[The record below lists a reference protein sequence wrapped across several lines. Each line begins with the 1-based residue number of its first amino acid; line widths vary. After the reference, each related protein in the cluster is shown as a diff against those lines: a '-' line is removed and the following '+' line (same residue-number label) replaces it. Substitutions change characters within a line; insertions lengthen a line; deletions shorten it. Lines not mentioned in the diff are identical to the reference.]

1 MIPRL
6 FDSGHDRLETLAQI
20 HGTSFPDPWSA
31 MSINDL
37 LTGPGTFAFQLQD
50 GFILARVAGGEAE
63 ILTLAVAPAM
73 RGQGLGRVLLA
84 AAASHAQTLGAT
96 NMFLEVGVDNPPA
109 LALYAGQGFVRVGRR
124 KAYYGGGDA
133 LIMKA
138 QLPLSKNSDIA

>member
-1 MIPRL
+1 MIPHL
-6 FDSGHDRLETLAQI
+6 FDSARDQPEALSRL
-20 HGTSFPDPWSA
+20 HGLSFPDAWSA
-31 MSINDL
+31 AAIADL
-37 LTGPGTFAFQLQD
+37 LASPGTFAFQLQD
-50 GFILARVAGGEAE
+50 GFILARVAAGEAE

-73 RGQGLGRVLLA
+73 RGRGLGRTLLA
-84 AAASHAQTLGAT
+84 MAARHAQTLGAS

-109 LALYAGQGFVRVGRR
+109 LALYAGQGFVRVGQR

>member
-1 MIPRL
+1 MIPHL
-6 FDSGHDRLETLAQI
+6 FESGHDRLATLAEI
-20 HGTSFPDPWSA
+20 HQTSFPDPWSA
-31 MSINDL
+31 AAIGDL

-50 GFILARVAGGEAE
+50 GFILARVAAGEAE
-63 ILTLAVAPAM
+63 ILTLAVAPGM
-73 RGQGLGRVLLA
+73 RGRGLGRILLVA
-84 AAASHAQTLGAT
+84 AAGHAQSLGAAA
-96 NMFLEVGVDNPPA
+96 MFLEVGVDNPPA

>member
-6 FDSGHDRLETLAQI
+6 FDSEHDLPETLARL
-20 HGTSFPDPWSA
+20 HETSFSDPWSSA
-31 MSINDL
+31 AIGDL
-37 LTGPGTFAFQLQD
+37 LAGPGTFAFQLQE
-50 GFILARVAGGEAE
+50 GFILARAAGGEAE
-63 ILTLAVAPAM
+63 ILTLAVAPAV
-73 RGQGLGRVLLA
+73 RGRGLGRILLA
-84 AAASHAQTLGAT
+84 AAARHAQTLGAA

-109 LALYAGQGFVRVGRR
+109 LALYAGQGFVRVGQR